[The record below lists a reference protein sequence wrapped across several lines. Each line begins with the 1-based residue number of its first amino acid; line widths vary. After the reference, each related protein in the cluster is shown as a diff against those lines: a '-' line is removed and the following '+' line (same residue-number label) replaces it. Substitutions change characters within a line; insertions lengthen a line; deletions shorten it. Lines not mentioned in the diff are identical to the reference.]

1 MSRET
6 NNPSQ
11 SSRKTLSVLDELD
24 DAHETEET
32 TLTTFQREEYLLE
45 MENYEKKMDFIQNV
59 LEEIQTFTDFY
70 FLSIADQMTPQDV
83 DNFLSVIQYV

>member
-11 SSRKTLSVLDELD
+11 SSRKTLSVLELD